1 MEKRNW
7 EERNFEVSEV
17 AVGGDTCRAL
27 KGGWLAF

>member
-17 AVGGDTCRAL
+17 AVGGTRVVPL
-27 KGGWLAF
+27 KVVG